1 MIAKMKVGWEIAFM
15 EVLAMVNHLAMEIE
29 VKSHP
34 NISRNTTMTGLLSN
48 SDLLQKPKNTRR
60 IRYNKA
66 LLINDSQR

>member
-1 MIAKMKVGWEIAFM
+1 
-15 EVLAMVNHLAMEIE
+15 MVNHLAMEIE